1 MKKYKSIIFI
11 IVALALLY
19 IAKDKYS
26 SFNISKSIQ
35 ACLMGQKKLGL
46 DNLEK
51 LSIDDRK
58 KIISDI
64 SKQKIENLKNEI
76 PLGRIAESEDIADVV
91 AFLSSDASR
100 YISGETITVGG
111 GKNQL

>member
-35 ACLMGQKKLGL
+35 ACLMGQKKLNPDL
-46 DNLEK
+46 TKEEAEK
-51 LSIDDRK
+51 IC
-58 KIISDI
+58 
-64 SKQKIENLKNEI
+64 IEY
-76 PLGRIAESEDIADVV
+76 V
-91 AFLSSDASR
+91 
-100 YISGETITVGG
+100 
-111 GKNQL
+111 KNQVNK